1 MFRCCKCNE
10 SRKSAKMICEDCLRE
25 KELTDCFIHG
35 AQDEVQNHL
44 KNGKTVYGTI
54 FGVSVKIVPDR

>member
-1 MFRCCKCNE
+1 
-10 SRKSAKMICEDCLRE
+10 MICENCLRE

-44 KNGKTVYGTI
+44 KNGRAVYGVI
-54 FGVSVKIVPDR
+54 FGVNVKIVPDR